1 MTKIT
6 GEYTGELHCS
16 LTHSPS
22 GSVIYTDA
30 PIDNFGKGET
40 FSPTDLVAT
49 ALASCI
55 ATTLGIFNKQKQK
68 GWELKGM
75 RFEIFKEMMQAPER
89 RISRLPV
96 NIWMPCNLSPEDR
109 RLCERV
115 ALTCPVH
122 KSLHPGI
129 EVSISFHWPSAH

>member
-6 GEYTGELHCS
+6 GEYTGDLHCS
-16 LTHSPS
+16 LSHEPS

-30 PIDNFGKGET
+30 PTDNFGKGET
-40 FSPTDLVAT
+40 FSPTDLMAA

-55 ATTLGIFNKQKQK
+55 VTTIGIFNNHKQK
-68 GWELKGM
+68 GWNLKGT
-75 RFEIFKEMMQAPER
+75 RFEVIKEMMQAPER
-89 RISRLPV
+89 RIFRLLI
-96 NIWMPCNLSPEDR
+96 NIWMSVDLSQEDR

-129 EVSISFHWPSAH
+129 EVSIRFHWPTGY